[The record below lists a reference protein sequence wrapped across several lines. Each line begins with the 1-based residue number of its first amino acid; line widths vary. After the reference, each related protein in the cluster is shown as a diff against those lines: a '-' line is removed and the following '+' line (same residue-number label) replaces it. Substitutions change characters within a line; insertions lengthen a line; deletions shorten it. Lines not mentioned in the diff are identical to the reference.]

1 MSHLNMEKKM
11 TKYFFRDGFSVTGKI
26 YKKNNK
32 LYSFQNCWK
41 CDGTGY
47 TPYLWVDNGICWR
60 CGKNGHTHTDLK
72 RVFTEQEIDRLEK
85 NRLVREERKLAK
97 IKKDNEFFIGK
108 IQFYHNPK
116 KFVSKIN
123 SWYDFQN
130 KNRDYFSRVLEIGE
144 SLTKQYWQKIS
155 SNFIELG
162 KHTKKLTLVFRK
174 GFESFYGWS
183 EILKFVDDNNNQYV
197 WFTSSYPDIEV
208 EESYNA
214 KFIVKE
220 NQESEQYGKQN
231 MIKNFKVAQ

>member
-1 MSHLNMEKKM
+1 MNKEKKM
-11 TKYFFRDGFSVTGKI
+11 TEYFFRSGSPVTRKI

-32 LYSFQNCWK
+32 LYSYQDCWR

-47 TPYLWVDNGICWR
+47 TPYVWVEAGYCFR
-60 CGKNGHTHTDLK
+60 CGKQGFNHSDFK
-72 RVFTEQEIDRLEK
+72 RVFTEEEYNRLEK
-85 NRLVREERKLAK
+85 NRLARVEKKFAK

-108 IQFYHNPK
+108 IKFYHNPS

-123 SWYDFQN
+123 SYWDFHN
-130 KNRDYFSRVLEIGE
+130 KNRDYFSRGLEIGE

-183 EILKFVDDNNNQYV
+183 EILKFVDDKKNQYV
-197 WFTSSYPDIEV
+197 WFTSSYPDLEV
-208 EESYNA
+208 DESYNA
-214 KFIVKE
+214 RFIVKE
-220 NQESEQYGKQN
+220 NQESDQYGKQN